1 MIMKNQREIIE
12 QQEKY
17 QNPKLGWM
25 PATYTG
31 GESVTFPNGLIF
43 KQGSVEVKANE
54 TVDVS
59 YEVAF
64 PNDVKTTQAN
74 GQGVSAVAKAGKKK
88 RVLQLSNLSR
98 GKRNVNWQAWGY

>member
-1 MIMKNQREIIE
+1 MKKQKETTVVL
-12 QQEKY
+12 QEKY
-17 QNPKLGWM
+17 QDPKLGWM
-25 PATYTG
+25 PTTYTG